1 MLPSMKN
8 ILKTLVAGIFLT
20 SSAVFADIPR
30 EVKQGDPM
38 PVATVKDSK
47 GKDVNLKEAVAKKPA
62 VLVFYRGGW
71 CPFCVKHLSALE
83 GIQDGLT
90 EAGLQLLAISAD
102 KPERIAETPKV
113 DELSYT
119 LLSDSSMEAARAF
132 GLTFK
137 VPDET
142 VANYK
147 DEYGIDLEAASG
159 EKHHLLPHPAVF
171 IVDTEGVVRMAYV
184 NRNYRDRL
192 DPALILSNAREVA
205 K

>member
-1 MLPSMKN
+1 MKN
-8 ILKTLVAGIFLT
+8 ILRTLVAGAFLT

-38 PVATVKDSK
+38 PAATVKDAA
-47 GKDVNLKEAVAKKPA
+47 GKEVNLKELVAKKPA
-62 VLVFYRGGW
+62 VLIFYRGGW

-83 GIQDGLT
+83 GIQDELT
-90 EAGLQLLAISAD
+90 EAGFQLLAISAD
-102 KPERIAETPKV
+102 KPEKIAETPNA

-119 LLSDSSMEAARAF
+119 LLSDSTMEAATAF

-137 VPDET
+137 VPDDT
-142 VANYK
+142 VAAYK
-147 DEYGIDLEAASG
+147 KEHGIDLEAASG

-171 IVDTEGVVRMAYV
+171 IVDTKGTVRMAHV

-205 K
+205 KAEK